1 MAAITAAE
9 QGVRQVLVLEGTPE
23 PLQKVRISG
32 GGRCNVTHA
41 CWDPRELVTHYP
53 RGSRPLRGP
62 FSRFACGDAIVWF
75 DEHGLTL
82 VEEPDGR
89 MFPQQN
95 RSEAVIQCLQRAA
108 WALGVQLRTK
118 AMVQQVRVHPEGG
131 FVLEGR
137 GLEHKPPLGVNA
149 HLLDHGLRAQLDT
162 RRPYRLLQALNHG
175 LRTVLLRE
183 HPSIGFLHQ
192 R

>member
-9 QGVRQVLVLEGTPE
+9 QGVQQVLVLEGTRE

-62 FSRFACGDAIVWF
+62 FSRFACGDAIAWF
-75 DEHGLTL
+75 DERGLTL

-95 RSEAVIQCLQRAA
+95 RSEAVIQCLQKAARASVSSCARRRWSSRCAFTPRGVLCSRAA
-108 WALGVQLRTK
+108 ASSLCMG
-118 AMVQQVRVHPEGG
+118 A
-131 FVLEGR
+131 
-137 GLEHKPPLGVNA
+137 A
-149 HLLDHGLRAQLDT
+149 
-162 RRPYRLLQALNHG
+162 
-175 LRTVLLRE
+175 
-183 HPSIGFLHQ
+183 
-192 R
+192 

>member
-9 QGVRQVLVLEGTPE
+9 QGVKAVLVLEGTPE

-41 CWDPRELVTHYP
+41 CWDPAELVSHYP

-62 FSRFACGDAIVWF
+62 FSRFACGDAVAWF
-75 DEHGLTL
+75 DDHGLTL

-95 RSEAVIQCLQRAA
+95 RSEAVIRCLRQAA
-108 WALGVQLRTK
+108 ATAGVQLRTR
-118 AMVQQVRVHPEGG
+118 AMVQRVRVESPGG
-131 FVLEGR
+131 FVVEGR
-137 GLEHKPPLGVNA
+137 GLEAPV
-149 HLLDHGLRAQLDT
+149 RS
-162 RRPYRLLQALNHG
+162 
-175 LRTVLLRE
+175 RTVMLATGG
-183 HPSIGFLHQ
+183 HPLSLIHI
-192 R
+192 